1 MNQAIICY
9 KKAIEADVKCAKYH
23 WQRCSLLEQVSEK
36 TKALLGYK
44 RLLNVLDPDQAS
56 MNKLDT
62 TGSLISLEWPIEGKV
77 CSLQRSIASNE
88 SCLGWV

>member
-1 MNQAIICY
+1 MFVSISPFFDLQDSEEWARLADMSLEQNDVNQAIICY

-56 MNKLDT
+56 
-62 TGSLISLEWPIEGKV
+62 V
-77 CSLQRSIASNE
+77 
-88 SCLGWV
+88 

>member
-1 MNQAIICY
+1 MSLEQNDVNQAIICY

-56 MNKLDT
+56 VCMDYGTLVP
-62 TGSLISLEWPIEGKV
+62 LISAFFRQQQNV
-77 CSLQRSIASNE
+77 H
-88 SCLGWV
+88 